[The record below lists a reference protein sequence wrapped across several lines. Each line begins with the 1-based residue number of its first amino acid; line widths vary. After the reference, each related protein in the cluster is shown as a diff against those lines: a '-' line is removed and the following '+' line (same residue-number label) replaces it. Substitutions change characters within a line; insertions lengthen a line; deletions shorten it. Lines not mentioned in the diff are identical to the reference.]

1 MTTPTVKHD
10 VLGLSRA
17 QWQSLLT
24 ELGEKP
30 FRATQIMKWL
40 HHRSVDD
47 FEAMTDI
54 SKQLRAYLVEHAEI
68 AEPPVISEKV
78 SKDGTIK
85 WLLEARSGSAIETV
99 FIPEGSRGTL
109 CVSSQVGCVLD
120 CTFCSTGKQGFNSNL
135 VAGEIVGQVRMAE
148 RRLAGRIP
156 GRDRAVTNVVLM
168 GMGEPLLNME
178 AVLPAISIM
187 MDDLGY
193 GISKRKVTVSTAGVV
208 PGIERLMTETDVSLA
223 ISFARPL
230 R

>member
-68 AEPPVISEKV
+68 AVAIV
-78 SKDGTIK
+78 
-85 WLLEARSGSAIETV
+85 SGSLT
-99 FIPEGSRGTL
+99 
-109 CVSSQVGCVLD
+109 
-120 CTFCSTGKQGFNSNL
+120 
-135 VAGEIVGQVRMAE
+135 
-148 RRLAGRIP
+148 
-156 GRDRAVTNVVLM
+156 
-168 GMGEPLLNME
+168 
-178 AVLPAISIM
+178 IM
-187 MDDLGY
+187 FLTSGADPSD
-193 GISKRKVTVSTAGVV
+193 
-208 PGIERLMTETDVSLA
+208 
-223 ISFARPL
+223 
-230 R
+230 